1 MSVYKRGGVY
11 WMDFWFRGQRVQ
23 RSTRQG
29 NERKAMRMESTFRD
43 QFVEDWRR
51 RREKAVELSCQPEQ
65 LTRCA
70 QCERL
75 FDGRKAVAVGGSQTF
90 CTEQCIGDWEKRQVQ
105 VPSLRVFEKRF
116 TDHVKVS
123 LAAKPATVEF
133 YTKKLRQLLTFE
145 PLASSRLDQIE
156 EPLVESF
163 IQSRRA
169 QVSPASVNRELATL
183 KKLLRWAYSQ
193 KLIHRVPVIKLLR
206 GEGHRDFILS
216 DEAEPAYLASCPQ
229 PLQDVAT
236 ILLDTGMRLGEL
248 RELQWADVHLE
259 PANGAV
265 LGYIHVRGGK
275 SKNAK
280 RNLSL
285 TRRVRQVLERR
296 KKAARCEWLF
306 TDETASGP
314 VSIYTLDSQHARTR
328 TALSMPR
335 DFVLHSLRHTFGT
348 RLGEA
353 GADSFTIMKAM
364 GHSSVVV
371 SQQYVHPTP
380 ARLESAWRQLDARNK
395 SQAKRAM
402 EKAAKAQRR
411 RYSRTTAGK
420 PKTVPTIL
428 PTPSERSLVM

>member
-1 MSVYKRGGVY
+1 MSVYRRGGVY
-11 WMDFWFRGQRVQ
+11 WMDFWFRGQRYQ

-29 NERKAMRMESTFRD
+29 NERKALRMESTFRD
-43 QFVEDWRR
+43 QLVEDWRR
-51 RREKAVELSCQPEQ
+51 RREKAIELGCQQQE
-65 LTRCA
+65 LMRCT
-70 QCERL
+70 QCEKL
-75 FDGRKAVAVGGSQTF
+75 FDGRKAVADEGGESF
-90 CTEQCIGDWEKRQVQ
+90 CSEPCSKDWAKRRIQAPV
-105 VPSLRVFEKRF
+105 LRAFEKRF

-133 YTKKLRQLLTFE
+133 YNKKLRRFLDFE
-145 PLASSRLDQIE
+145 PLASSRLDQID

-163 IQSRRA
+163 IQCRRA
-169 QVSPASVNRELATL
+169 QVSPASVNRELATR
-183 KKLLRWAYSQ
+183 KKLLRWAYSH
-193 KLIHRVPVIKLLR
+193 KLIHRVPVIKLLP

-216 DEAEPAYLASCPQ
+216 DGAEPAYLAHCPQ
-229 PLQDVAT
+229 LLRDVAT
-236 ILLDTGMRLGEL
+236 LLLDTGMRVGEL
-248 RELQWADVHLE
+248 RGLQWADVHLE
-259 PANGAV
+259 PANGAA

-296 KKAARCEWLF
+296 RKEARSAWVF
-306 TDETASGP
+306 TNEAGSEPASL
-314 VSIYTLDSQHARTR
+314 YTLDSQHARTR

-353 GADSFTIMKAM
+353 GADAFTIMKAM

-371 SQQYVHPTP
+371 SQKYVHPTP

-395 SQAKRAM
+395 SQARRAM
-402 EKAAKAQRR
+402 QKAAKARR
-411 RYSRTTAGK
+411 GRASRTAARAQR
-420 PKTVPTIL
+420 VPTIL
-428 PTPSERSLVM
+428 PTPPERRLVM

>member
-11 WMDFWFRGQRVQ
+11 WMDFWFKGQRVQ

-29 NERKAMRMESTFRD
+29 NERVAQRMESTYRD
-43 QFVEDWRR
+43 QLVEDWRR
-51 RREKAVELSCQPEQ
+51 RQEKAIEFGCQPEQ
-65 LTRCA
+65 LMKCA
-70 QCERL
+70 QCEKL
-75 FDGRKAVAVGGSQTF
+75 FDGSKAVTPESGQKF
-90 CTEQCIGDWEKRQVQ
+90 CSEPCSIDWAKRQVQ
-105 VPSLRVFEKRF
+105 APSLRAFEKRF

-133 YTKKLRQLLTFE
+133 YAKKLRRLLDFE
-145 PLASSRLDQIE
+145 PLASSRLDQID

-193 KLIHRVPVIKLLR
+193 KLIHRVPVIKLLP

-216 DEAEPAYLASCPQ
+216 DEAEPAYLTQCSQ
-229 PLQDVAT
+229 PLRDAAQ

-248 RELQWADVHLE
+248 RGLQWADVHLE
-259 PANGAV
+259 PASGAA
-265 LGYIHVRGGK
+265 LGYIHVRDGK
-275 SKNAK
+275 SKYAK

-285 TRRVRQVLERR
+285 TRRVRQVLECR
-296 KKAARCEWLF
+296 KKEARCSWVFSNE
-306 TDETASGP
+306 EGSGP
-314 VSIYTLDSQHARTR
+314 VSLYTLDSQHARTR
-328 TALSMPR
+328 TALSMPS

-353 GADSFTIMKAM
+353 GADAFTIMKAM

-371 SQQYVHPTP
+371 SQKYVHPTP
-380 ARLESAWRQLDARNK
+380 ARLESAWRQLEARNR
-395 SQAKRAM
+395 SEAKRALQRAS
-402 EKAAKAQRR
+402 KARR
-411 RYSRTTAGK
+411 KRADRSTGGRQQG
-420 PKTVPTIL
+420 VPTIL
-428 PTPSERSLVM
+428 PTAAERGLVM